1 MKRITRKLV
10 RINHRFRIAD
20 RNWTYPAGE
29 YEITTEEEEL
39 GGNAYRRLKTIIYIP
54 KSKGPT
60 GEGSSLRLPPG
71 SLTRLF
77 NISRIG
83 SKVANSDAWVEGGPE
98 IVILGRPLP
107 SSGEWL
113 GSSFLRNR
121 CLSAWRNDH
130 R

>member
-60 GEGSSLRLPPG
+60 GEGEFVEITPG
-71 SLTRLF
+71 ELDSIIQYQPHRKQ
-77 NISRIG
+77 G
-83 SKVANSDAWVEGGPE
+83 S
-98 IVILGRPLP
+98 
-107 SSGEWL
+107 
-113 GSSFLRNR
+113 
-121 CLSAWRNDH
+121 
-130 R
+130 